1 MADYKLI
8 VIGGGTGGLRTA
20 IAASKKTKVLLIDPG
35 ILGGTCLNTGCI
47 PTKAMLHS
55 SHLYEL
61 RKSLSQFGL
70 SSNFRID
77 FAKLMKRV
85 RAIVKEGQDHIY
97 AGLKK
102 NENLK
107 IVKGKASFISK
118 NKLMVGKD
126 TYSFDKAIIA
136 TGAKN
141 FMPQI
146 KGLEKTDYLDNAS
159 VMKLT
164 KLPNSLVMIG
174 GGYISMEFATFFSEL
189 GTKVTVLEKFPMVL
203 GMLDDDT
210 REFLKTYMEESG
222 IKIVTD
228 ADIKEIKNNTVYY
241 NKAKIKAEKILVA
254 AGRVPNT
261 DGMDLEKAGINIG
274 KKGEVIVNDYLE
286 TSNRD
291 VYAIG
296 DVNGRAMFAHAAKRE
311 TFVVLDNIF
320 EKKNRVMDFKY
331 MPWAVFTNPPVSGV
345 GMNEKKAA
353 EMKINY
359 GILKAS
365 FENVGRA
372 RISEDMRGQAK
383 IIFDKKSDIILGAEI
398 IGPNAD
404 DIVHEIIALMNMGAK
419 VQDLRKMI
427 HIHPTFS
434 EVMENLK

>member
-35 ILGGTCLNTGCI
+35 TLGGTCLNTGCI

-61 RKSLSQFGL
+61 RNSLGTFGL
-70 SSNFRID
+70 SSD
-77 FAKLMKRV
+77 FKVDFSKLMKRV

-97 AGLKK
+97 SGLKK

-107 IVKGKASFISK
+107 VLKGKARFISK

-141 FMPQI
+141 FIPQI

-159 VMKLT
+159 VMKLN
-164 KLPNSLVMIG
+164 KLPKSMVMIG

-189 GTKVTVLEKFPMVL
+189 GTKVTVLEKFPTIL

-210 REFLKTYMEESG
+210 REMLKEYVEESG
-222 IKIVTD
+222 VKIINGS
-228 ADIKEIKNNTVYY
+228 DITEIKNGTVYY
-241 NKAKIKAEKILVA
+241 NKTKIKAEKILVA
-254 AGRVPNT
+254 AGRIPNT
-261 DGMDLEKAGINIG
+261 DGLDLDKAEIALG
-274 KKGEVIVNDYLE
+274 KKGEITVNDYLE

-296 DVNGRAMFAHAAKRE
+296 DVNGRAMFAHAVKRE
-311 TFVVLDNIF
+311 SYVVLDNIF

-345 GMNEKKAA
+345 GINEKKAK
-353 EMKINY
+353 ELEINY
-359 GILKAS
+359 GVIKAG

-383 IIFDKKSDIILGAEI
+383 IIFDKKNELILGAEI

-404 DIVHEIIALMNMGAK
+404 DIVHEIIALMNMGGK
-419 VQDLRKMI
+419 IQDLRKMI
-427 HIHPTFS
+427 HIHPTLS
-434 EVMENLK
+434 EVMENLR